1 VPPNAS
7 NNWRRELLLPK
18 KPFLGMNGVDNN
30 ATGHGGTV
38 YGFGKET
45 KKAAAEESKAR

>member
-1 VPPNAS
+1 
-7 NNWRRELLLPK
+7 
-18 KPFLGMNGVDNN
+18 MNGVDNN

-45 KKAAAEESKAR
+45 KEAATEG

>member
-1 VPPNAS
+1 
-7 NNWRRELLLPK
+7 LPK